1 MDTTHQDQRCRD
13 VDPDDR
19 LSCISG
25 SRNRYFPRKTMT
37 ADDFTREQTYGIG
50 RRRLLNRALYGWG
63 VVYGLGVKLDGQHL
77 IIDPGL
83 ALDRH
88 GREVIVPAPH
98 GLRHG
103 DLFVR
108 VSGQCDPSHAPK
120 PTAGRWLLS
129 AHYAERPMDQ
139 VRLADPCDD
148 CGKPEWNRVCET
160 VVFSLSPLDAKS
172 CPSAEPGCPGDCGC
186 PKQPAKTVATEGPA
200 IPLEPAIL
208 IIQPHAELKEQTASH
223 PEALAKEQTETES
236 LADAQKLSAPIS
248 DKLDSIPPY
257 PRGPH
262 STLCCWSHN
271 AQVEGDG
278 SLCAWNHYCV
288 DPGDPV
294 PIACVTITGF
304 DKCGD
309 PVFGAIE
316 ECTPRRI
323 VKRND
328 MLFDLIRG
336 CDLTRIKAVS
346 WAVWAHQDYV
356 QWADFQKQFDRDATI
371 PQQLGCLTKLQID
384 FTGPVRKSTITPD
397 TVAITVVLHD
407 SGTGWAQLL
416 RIPIIGFVFGGD
428 PKDENTRAAWVVV
441 RRDWVNGEISIDAAD
456 ADRSTRFEA
465 GAKRPEWYPR
475 VEVEIFGDL
484 MLDCRGQPVD
494 ANAVGPTIVPTGNGT
509 PGGTCRFTFR
519 VVPPS
524 AGNKTS
530 ALTPAM
536 TAA

>member
-1 MDTTHQDQRCRD
+1 MDMDTTHQERRCPD
-13 VDPDDR
+13 GDPDDR
-19 LSCISG
+19 ASCISG

-37 ADDFTREQTYGIG
+37 ADDFTREQAYAIG

-77 IIDPGL
+77 TIDPGL

-98 GLRHG
+98 ALRLC

-108 VSGQCDPSHAPK
+108 VNDQCDPSHAPK

-172 CPSAEPGCPGDCGC
+172 CPTAEPGCPDDCGC
-186 PKQPAKTVATEGPA
+186 PQPAKPVETDGHYMP
-200 IPLEPAIL
+200 PEPAVLVIKPEAAL
-208 IIQPHAELKEQTASH
+208 NEQSREAPLKE
-223 PEALAKEQTETES
+223 PEKEELTDVQRIPP
-236 LADAQKLSAPIS
+236 KVS
-248 DKLDSIPPY
+248 DKLDPIPPY

-262 STLCCWSHN
+262 STMCCWSHN
-271 AQVEGDG
+271 TQVEGDG

-294 PIACVTITGF
+294 PIVCVTLTGF

-309 PVFGAIE
+309 PIFGEIE

-336 CDLTRIKAVS
+336 CDLTRITNVS
-346 WAVWAHQDYV
+346 WLPWTKASYVEWAKFRAAFRDNDQDLRGKDCPTAL
-356 QWADFQKQFDRDATI
+356 WIDFSAPVRAETVTPRAISITGVFQDSLTGWNRPLRLPITDIHCDPPDAGKKDPAGTTRRATI
-371 PQQLGCLTKLQID
+371 IVSGDWIWDEIQ
-384 FTGPVRKSTITPD
+384 GPKSAFQVPD
-397 TVAITVVLHD
+397 
-407 SGTGWAQLL
+407 
-416 RIPIIGFVFGGD
+416 
-428 PKDENTRAAWVVV
+428 
-441 RRDWVNGEISIDAAD
+441 D
-456 ADRSTRFEA
+456 ADYF
-465 GAKRPEWYPR
+465 PFL
-475 VEVEIFGDL
+475 EIDIYGDL
-484 MLDCRGQPVD
+484 ILDCRGQPVD
-494 ANAVGPTIVPTGNGT
+494 ANSFGSNIVTTGNGT
-509 PGGTCRFTFR
+509 PGGTCRTVFR
-519 VVPPS
+519 VS
-524 AGNKTS
+524 AKPLQHRSS
-530 ALTPAM
+530 ARTGDQN
-536 TAA
+536 